1 MYNKGQRKRPERQ
14 RKGAISQSPWKPL
27 FGDYR
32 VLREIS
38 LRRRKTSL
46 KAVTRW
52 AVDKN
57 LNQDV
62 RADTMR
68 ELWHKLWGKWG
79 LPDERLNTCTGTA
92 TDTHRQV
99 HGSLPTLRM
108 NSVTSLSHSSFSSP
122 PFCFRLLHKVKRP
135 WAFCSASQYFILLL
149 PPLTLPTPTLSI
161 LGMAVEILADTHASP
176 SLPKGAGD
184 WLQTTI

>member
-1 MYNKGQRKRPERQ
+1 MQNVQQWPEKEARKAKK
-14 RKGAISQSPWKPL
+14 KGAISQSPWK
-27 FGDYR
+27 
-32 VLREIS
+32 IS

-99 HGSLPTLRM
+99 HGSVPTLRM
-108 NSVTSLSHSSFSSP
+108 NSVTSLSQLKLFFSP
-122 PFCFRLLHKVKRP
+122 PFCFRLLHKVKRA

-184 WLQTTI
+184 RLQTTI